1 MSAGEIVG
9 AGVVAHV
16 PPIMVSQERR
26 QELNE
31 GRDTTL
37 VAGLARLRA
46 EVLDRLQPD
55 TVVVFDTHWFTT
67 QEHILTAHERRS
79 GRFTSEELP
88 TVITDVAYDAPGDP
102 ELAHA
107 VEAAAEGD
115 ADVWVLA
122 SADPHLPIH
131 YASVNLLEH
140 LQGDERWVSV
150 GVCQTA
156 DQHDFLRFGSV
167 LAAAV
172 AGLDRRV
179 VLLGSGGMS
188 HRFWP
193 LRQFRD
199 HEGFGPEHIRTPE
212 ARAADEAILERWEA
226 GDHAAVIDGY
236 DDYTRFAPEAFFG
249 HYLMLAG
256 AIGGRDCTAPGVRY
270 SDYEASAGT
279 GQVHMWFERPP
290 GGWTA

>member
-1 MSAGEIVG
+1 VGEIVG

-16 PPIMVSQERR
+16 PPIMVPADRR
-26 QELNE
+26 AALND

-46 EVLDRLQPD
+46 EVLDRLRPD
-55 TVVVFDTHWFTT
+55 TVVIVDTHWFTT
-67 QEHILTAHERRS
+67 QEHIVTAHERRA

-88 TVITDVAYDAPGDP
+88 TVITGVGYDAPGDP
-102 ELAHA
+102 ELARA
-107 VEAAAEGD
+107 VEAAA
-115 ADVWVLA
+115 ADRDDTWVLA
-122 SADPHLPIH
+122 SDDPHLPIH
-131 YASVNLLEH
+131 YATVNLLEH
-140 LQGDERWVSV
+140 LQGDERWVST

-156 DQHDFLRFGSV
+156 DAEDFLRFGEV

-172 AGLDRRV
+172 TGLDRRV
-179 VLLGSGGMS
+179 VLLGSGGLS

-193 LRQFRD
+193 LREFRD

-212 ARAADEAILERWEA
+212 ARAADEAVLASWAA

-236 DDYTRFAPEAFFG
+236 EDYRQFGPEARFG
-249 HYLMLAG
+249 HYLTVVG
-256 AIGGRDCTAPGVRY
+256 ALGGRRCRAPGVRF

-279 GQVHMWFERPP
+279 GQVHVWFERPE

>member
-1 MSAGEIVG
+1 MGEIVG

-16 PPIMVSQERR
+16 PPIMLEASRR
-26 QELNE
+26 RALNG

-37 VAGLARLRA
+37 VDGLARLKA
-46 EVLDRLQPD
+46 EVLAPLAAD

-67 QEHILTAHERRS
+67 QEHIVCAHERRA
-79 GRFTSEELP
+79 GTFTSEELP
-88 TVITDVAYDAPGDP
+88 TVINGVDFDAPGDP
-102 ELAHA
+102 ELARA
-107 VEAAAEGD
+107 VAGVAEGRD
-115 ADVWVLA
+115 DTWVLA
-122 SADPHLPIH
+122 TDDPHLPIH
-131 YASVNLLEH
+131 YATVNLLHH
-140 LQGDERWVSV
+140 LQGDERWLSV
-150 GVCQTA
+150 GVCQTGER
-156 DQHDFLRFGSV
+156 DDFLRFGGV
-167 LAAAV
+167 LAEAV

-193 LRQFRD
+193 LSRFRD

-212 ARAADEAILERWEA
+212 ARAADEAVLARWAE

-236 DDYTRFAPEAFFG
+236 DDYRPFAPEAFFG
-249 HYLMLAG
+249 HYLMLVG
-256 AIGGRDCTAPGVRY
+256 ALGGRACTAPGVRF

-279 GQVHMWFERPP
+279 GQVHDWFERPA